1 MNELTQNFLLD
12 LATNTPF
19 VAFLVYQYYLMRKDI
34 SAQRADYQ
42 SLRKESKEEEAALR
56 DRYQKV
62 IEEYSEDRKSLVNSL
77 EKRILSLEKGIKKV
91 FLLLDDLKQIKDQV
105 NQLTIKEEVRAI
117 RDSEKRIH

>member
-1 MNELTQNFLLD
+1 
-12 LATNTPF
+12 
-19 VAFLVYQYYLMRKDI
+19 MRKDI